1 MLVATILVIG
11 FGCVV
16 FAVEAKRKVSKRDIL
31 NRV

>member
-1 MLVATILVIG
+1 MLVATRIG

-16 FAVEAKRKVSKRDIL
+16 FAVEAKRKVSKRDVL